1 MQATDVLQWVIL
13 DKAAVSRAL
22 QELRRLKLI
31 DRTLHSSD
39 ARTVIVTLTKT
50 GNQLYA
56 EMADEMAQLQKELF
70 AGVTTVGVSRL
81 FQTFDVL
88 EKRLRQ
94 STTDSSQ

>member
-1 MQATDVLQWVIL
+1 
-13 DKAAVSRAL
+13 
-22 QELRRLKLI
+22 LI

-39 ARTVIVTLTKT
+39 ARTVIVTLTRT

-70 AGVTTVGVSRL
+70 AGVTTAGVSRL